1 MQHSHLI
8 WRGNFQL

>member
-8 WRGNFQL
+8 WRGHFQL